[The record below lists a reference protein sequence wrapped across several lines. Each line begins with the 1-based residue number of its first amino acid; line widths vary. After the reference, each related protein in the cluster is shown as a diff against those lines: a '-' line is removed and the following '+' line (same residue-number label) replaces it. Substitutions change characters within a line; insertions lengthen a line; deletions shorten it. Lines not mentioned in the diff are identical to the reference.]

1 MPRPRRRIAPPRYPF
16 GAELAHRRALYALV
30 TLTRDAAL
38 EELRASWDGLL
49 IESGG
54 MRQDQD
60 EGTLLTEALAVVMAQ
75 GVAATLEAM
84 LTRIAQQVVQGV
96 RDAASAVMRAGRL
109 AEATNRREW
118 FRVIRQA
125 YGVNVLRGEP
135 DLPAL
140 LSLWEQENLA
150 LIRSLPENMI
160 SQLRGEFAK
169 GLVGGKGMREMSRIV
184 RERADVAS
192 SRADLIAR
200 DQIGK
205 LNGQLARYRQ
215 TRAGVREYVW
225 RTMQDE
231 RVRPEHRARDG
242 KTFRWD
248 RSPIPGEEI
257 RCRCVADP
265 VLPDFTQTEVAL
277 L

>member
-184 RERADVAS
+184 RERADVG
-192 SRADLIAR
+192 SRRSEIIAR
-200 DQIGK
+200 DQISS

-215 TRAGVREYVW
+215 TRAGVTHYVW
-225 RTMQDE
+225 NTMADE
-231 RVRPEHRARDG
+231 RVRPTHRARDG
-242 KTFRWD
+242 KTFSWKD
-248 RSPIPGEEI
+248 SPIPGEEI
-257 RCRCVADP
+257 MCRCTASP
-265 VLPDFTQTEVAL
+265 VLPELSLAEVSML
-277 L
+277 